1 MILQVKATSLYTAH
15 LNQADKPV
23 DDNVRFRLF
32 DRAAVVCSTE
42 IVSLYCR
49 LKPCFNLFHV
59 NVII

>member
-49 LKPCFNLFHV
+49 CFNLFHV